1 LEQLET
7 EVKYYITDINAL
19 RNRLI
24 SLGAH
29 AGKNLFEVNIRFDD
43 KNKTLFTNKSL
54 LRLRKDEKTTLTFK
68 LQPKARD
75 SRFKTLKEYE
85 IETNDFATTCHI
97 LELLGFVQEQIYEKW
112 RETLTIGSTSFCID
126 KMPYGNFLEIEGSSE
141 EIIKYTSLLGLDWKK
156 RIVLNY
162 LEMFEILK
170 ESLNFPFSDVTFD
183 NFNNIMLDFSEYHS
197 IVAAGDL

>member
-1 LEQLET
+1 MEQLET